1 MNSEPNKIINAK
13 DNNNNNL
20 EKNKFLMQ
28 IKEKINSFENKNKPN
43 NDINNE
49 IIPQNEMNNFKT
61 ENDVKIIKDNFITKN
76 EEPKDIKLDN
86 LIDDNSNINIKEDIK
101 TNKDISL
108 NEDNEIVKSKENKNE
123 VVPIGQEIT
132 NNDIQNQKPKE
143 DNETIS
149 KNIINGENINKID
162 NQNNENKNNNK
173 NDFSENG
180 DNQNKSNKSEKIEIN
195 IEKIEEKNCL
205 LENNVEEKK
214 ALTNIERE
222 DKDLKSKNEINHN
235 INPSCLNECIQWTLN
250 TEIKSKNQSQQNEN
264 KSQYLLNGTSIYF
277 KKLEQSLLNSL
288 HNPQN
293 ISSSFY
299 RNMLY
304 QGIIDSIKDESDKK
318 LNTSN
323 QNSYEQLF
331 NLNYPLDNTKSNYA
345 IIDSNL
351 SFKEN
356 LNNIF
361 LIEFNLDQI
370 NQENNS
376 NQDNQF
382 FFRKINDNC
391 VEKEL
396 DFKLNGFFHGKK
408 MFQKDLTF
416 SVGYRD
422 FIKSIQFQIK
432 SRLQKNKNLSQ
443 NFQNIFFAKVLNNA
457 NLGIEFFVPSL
468 NDNSQTNFNAIVNSH
483 IEINK
488 IFLELTIP
496 NNFFNNN
503 NINNINTNNDILN
516 EDSNSISTKKTEITS
531 PKKEENNI
539 SISNSNHNSNK
550 NLTFN
555 MNTKNNNI
563 PNRNNNFTENL
574 KNYLFNSPNFQTF
587 PVNKNMIASPHLNN
601 YQKYIYHQKYSPLIN
616 SNYHNNN
623 INFNLVNNN
632 FQPIQNQNRFY
643 PTTPNYPLSPV
654 PPPPQQIFCSPQPNT
669 FSPLSPS
676 LLMMKIPHSG
686 QIMQQQPLSMNSP
699 FNTNTSNYSCS
710 PYLGPNQNNNNT
722 NKNTPS
728 INSSNNRKNSESF
741 QNENQLN
748 NFERKVYNSNHQTPL
763 MMRKKEEEFLNQ
775 FMSPK
780 SVGPSTNFN
789 LANNFNLTNLNLNVN
804 MNKFNGSGYQLN
816 PMNNINQMKQQMNQ
830 MGNINQINNVIPTI
844 RQKIFEKTKNEEVDR
859 INKILNTMNRIRPN
873 TNNNINNMNNININN
888 MNNINNFNNSAS
900 NNNLR
905 ANIIKNNI
913 MNNLNINNQN
923 TISNNFNNVN
933 PMKNIPNLVS
943 IPNNQSIPNIININN
958 NIVMNN
964 NINVNNMNNFSNIN
978 RVNNNINYKMND
990 EKSDKKEEIKTKN
1003 TFIMENQNKTNLDI
1017 FLKSIT
1023 PYCKSPTNS
1032 ELLKL
1037 KIKNIFDS
1045 MKLISL
1051 LGLKN
1056 IYFNNDELINIWYS
1070 LTLSSFFIKLKNK
1083 QLISKIFDEI
1093 KIRKKYEDNLILK
1106 QNEEI
1111 KIIESQFTLYFTT
1124 EYLDISFIESKPEY
1138 NRKSFNTLI
1147 KLLINSIP
1155 FLEQISSEDIDLNKS
1170 YFAIM
1175 FSSVKILKPF
1185 TPHSFLVYYNFNNDL
1200 VQENK
1205 KGISQNNNQK
1215 LSKLRVVGILPFKV
1229 NTEFFM
1235 QKINF
1240 NNNMLYKQ
1248 QIQNYGF
1255 YNPDNFPLI
1264 NVTYKAINDIQKYT
1278 KGNSYDYEHF
1288 LKMKNYNYKQ

>member
-1 MNSEPNKIINAK
+1 MNSEQNKIINITT
-13 DNNNNNL
+13 DSNNNNL
-20 EKNKFLMQ
+20 EENKFLMQ
-28 IKEKINSFENKNKPN
+28 IKDKIHSFENKNKQD

-49 IIPQNEMNNFKT
+49 INQQNEKDNFKT
-61 ENDVKIIKDNFITKN
+61 ENDIKIIKDDFISKK
-76 EEPKDIKLDN
+76 EELKDNKLDN
-86 LIDDNSNINIKEDIK
+86 LIDNNSNINVKEDIK
-101 TNKDISL
+101 TSKEISL
-108 NEDNEIVKSKENKNE
+108 NEDNKTINKINKENKNE
-123 VVPIGQEIT
+123 VVSNEQEII
-132 NNDIQNQKPKE
+132 NNDIQKE
-143 DNETIS
+143 KLKEENETTP
-149 KNIINGENINKID
+149 KNIINEENINKID
-162 NQNNENKNNNK
+162 NQKNENKNNNK

-180 DNQNKSNKSEKIEIN
+180 DNQNKSNKSDKNEIN
-195 IEKIEEKNCL
+195 AEKSEEKNCII
-205 LENNVEEKK
+205 ENSITEKK
-214 ALTNIERE
+214 DITNNETE
-222 DKDLKSKNEINHN
+222 DKDSKSKSEVNHN
-235 INPSCLNECIQWTLN
+235 INPSCLNKCIQWTLN
-250 TEIKSKNQSQQNEN
+250 TEIKSKNNNQQNEN

-304 QGIIDSIKDESDKK
+304 QGIIDSIKEESNKK
-318 LNTSN
+318 LSISN
-323 QNSYEQLF
+323 QNSCEQLF
-331 NLNYPLDNTKSNYA
+331 NLNYPLDNTKSNYS

-356 LNNIF
+356 LKNIF

-370 NQENNS
+370 NQENN
-376 NQDNQF
+376 NAQENQF
-382 FFRKINDNC
+382 SFRKINDNC

-396 DFKLNGFFHGKK
+396 YFKLNGFFHGKK

-503 NINNINTNNDILN
+503 INSNNNDILN
-516 EDSNSISTKKTEITS
+516 EDSNSISTKRTEITS

-539 SISNSNHNSNK
+539 SNSNSNHNSNK
-550 NLTFN
+550 NLNFN

-563 PNRNNNFTENL
+563 PNRNNNFTN
-574 KNYLFNSPNFQTF
+574 NYLFNSPNFQTF
-587 PVNKNMIASPHLNN
+587 AVNKNIIASPHLNN
-601 YQKYIYHQKYSPLIN
+601 YQKYIYQQKYSPLIN
-616 SNYHNNN
+616 SNFHNNN

-632 FQPIQNQNRFY
+632 FQPIPNQNRFY

-676 LLMMKIPHSG
+676 LIMMKIPHSG
-686 QIMQQQPLSMNSP
+686 QIMQQQTLSMNSP
-699 FNTNTSNYSCS
+699 FNTNTSNFSCS
-710 PYLGPNQNNNNT
+710 PYLGANQNNTNTNT

-748 NFERKVYNSNHQTPL
+748 NFQRKVYNSNHQTPL
-763 MMRKKEEEFLNQ
+763 MMRTKEEEYLNQ

-789 LANNFNLTNLNLNVN
+789 LMNNFNLANLNLNVN
-804 MNKFNGSGYQLN
+804 MNRINGSGYQLN

-830 MGNINQINNVIPTI
+830 MGNINQINNVIPMTI

-900 NNNLR
+900 NNNIR

-913 MNNLNINNQN
+913 MNNMNMSNPNNIN
-923 TISNNFNNVN
+923 IN
-933 PMKNIPNLVS
+933 PIKNIPNIVS
-943 IPNNQSIPNIININN
+943 IPNNQNIPNIININN

-964 NINVNNMNNFSNIN
+964 NINVNNINNFNNIN
-978 RVNNNINYKMND
+978 RANNNIYNKMNVNNN
-990 EKSDKKEEIKTKN
+990 EKGDKKEETKTKN
-1003 TFIMENQNKTNLDI
+1003 VFIMENQNKTNLDI

-1023 PYCKSPTNS
+1023 PYCKIQSNT
-1032 ELLKL
+1032 ELSKL

-1070 LTLSSFFIKLKNK
+1070 LTLSSFFIKVKNK
-1083 QLISKIFDEI
+1083 KLISKIFDEI
-1093 KIRKKYEDNLILK
+1093 KIRKKYEENLILK

-1111 KIIESQFTLYFTT
+1111 KILDSQFALYFTT

-1155 FLEQISSEDIDLNKS
+1155 FFEQISLEDIDLNKS
-1170 YFAIM
+1170 YFAIL

-1205 KGISQNNNQK
+1205 KGMSQNNSQK

-1240 NNNMLYKQ
+1240 NNNMLFKQ
-1248 QIQNYGF
+1248 PLQNYGF

>member
-1 MNSEPNKIINAK
+1 MNSEQNKIINAIT
-13 DNNNNNL
+13 DSNNNNL
-20 EKNKFLMQ
+20 EEKKFLMQ
-28 IKEKINSFENKNKPN
+28 LKDKINSFENKKKQDNE
-43 NDINNE
+43 INNE
-49 IIPQNEMNNFKT
+49 INPQNEMNNFKT
-61 ENDVKIIKDNFITKN
+61 ENDLKIIKDDLITKN
-76 EEPKDIKLDN
+76 EEPNSNKLDN
-86 LIDDNSNINIKEDIK
+86 YIDDNSNININEDSKTIKE
-101 TNKDISL
+101 ISL
-108 NEDNEIVKSKENKNE
+108 NEDNKTIKNKENKND
-123 VVPIGQEIT
+123 VVSIGQEII
-132 NNDIQNQKPKE
+132 NNDIQKE
-143 DNETIS
+143 KLKEENETTP
-149 KNIINGENINKID
+149 KNIINQK
-162 NQNNENKNNNK
+162 NENKNNNK

-180 DNQNKSNKSEKIEIN
+180 DNQNKSNKYEKNEN
-195 IEKIEEKNCL
+195 NTEKSEEKNFL
-205 LENNVEEKK
+205 IENDVKEKK
-214 ALTNIERE
+214 DITNNETE
-222 DKDLKSKNEINHN
+222 DKDSKSKGEVNHN
-235 INPSCLNECIQWTLN
+235 INPLCLNKCIQWTLN
-250 TEIKSKNQSQQNEN
+250 TEIKSKNNNQQNEY

-293 ISSSFY
+293 ISSGFY
-299 RNMLY
+299 RTMLY
-304 QGIIDSIKDESDKK
+304 QGIIDSIKEESNKK
-318 LNTSN
+318 LNISN

-331 NLNYPLDNTKSNYA
+331 NLNYPLDNTKSNYS

-356 LNNIF
+356 LKNIF

-370 NQENNS
+370 NQENN
-376 NQDNQF
+376 NTQENQF
-382 FFRKINDNC
+382 SFRKINDNC

-422 FIKSIQFQIK
+422 FIKSHQFQIK

-503 NINNINTNNDILN
+503 INSNNNDILN
-516 EDSNSISTKKTEITS
+516 EDSNSISTKRTEITS

-539 SISNSNHNSNK
+539 SNSNSNHNSNK
-550 NLTFN
+550 NLNFN
-555 MNTKNNNI
+555 KNIKNNNI
-563 PNRNNNFTENL
+563 PNRNNNFTN
-574 KNYLFNSPNFQTF
+574 NYLFNSPNFQTF
-587 PVNKNMIASPHLNN
+587 AVNKNIIPSPHLNN
-601 YQKYIYHQKYSPLIN
+601 YQKYIYQQKYSPLIN
-616 SNYHNNN
+616 SNFHNNN

-632 FQPIQNQNRFY
+632 FQPIPNQNRFY

-676 LLMMKIPHSG
+676 LIMMKIPHSG

-699 FNTNTSNYSCS
+699 FNTNTSNFSCS
-710 PYLGPNQNNNNT
+710 PYLGPNQNNTNTNT

-728 INSSNNRKNSESF
+728 INLSNNRKNSESF

-748 NFERKVYNSNHQTPL
+748 NFQRKVYNSNHQTPL
-763 MMRKKEEEFLNQ
+763 MMRTKEEEYLNQ

-789 LANNFNLTNLNLNVN
+789 LMNNFNLANLNLNVN
-804 MNKFNGSGYQLN
+804 MNRINGSGYQLN

-830 MGNINQINNVIPTI
+830 MGNINQINNVIPMTI

-888 MNNINNFNNSAS
+888 INNFNNSAS
-900 NNNLR
+900 NNNIR

-913 MNNLNINNQN
+913 MNNMNMSNPNNIN
-923 TISNNFNNVN
+923 IN
-933 PMKNIPNLVS
+933 PIKNIPNIVS
-943 IPNNQSIPNIININN
+943 IPNNQNIPNIININN
-958 NIVMNN
+958 NIIMNN
-964 NINVNNMNNFSNIN
+964 NINVNNINNFNNLN
-978 RVNNNINYKMND
+978 RANNNVNNKMNVNNN
-990 EKSDKKEEIKTKN
+990 EKGDKKEETKTKN
-1003 TFIMENQNKTNLDI
+1003 VFIMENQNKTNLDI

-1023 PYCKSPTNS
+1023 PYCKIPSNS
-1032 ELLKL
+1032 ELSKL

-1070 LTLSSFFIKLKNK
+1070 LTLSSFFIKVKNK

-1093 KIRKKYEDNLILK
+1093 KIRKKYEENLILK

-1111 KIIESQFTLYFTT
+1111 KILDSQFALYFTK

-1155 FLEQISSEDIDLNKS
+1155 FFEQISSEDIDLNKS
-1170 YFAIM
+1170 YFAIL

-1205 KGISQNNNQK
+1205 KGMSQNNSQK

-1240 NNNMLYKQ
+1240 NNNMLFKQ
-1248 QIQNYGF
+1248 PLQNYGF
-1255 YNPDNFPLI
+1255 YNPDNFTLI

>member
-1 MNSEPNKIINAK
+1 MNSEQNKIINITT
-13 DNNNNNL
+13 DSNNNNL
-20 EKNKFLMQ
+20 EENKFLIQ
-28 IKEKINSFENKNKPN
+28 IKDKIHSFENKNKHDN
-43 NDINNE
+43 NINNE
-49 IIPQNEMNNFKT
+49 INQQNEKDNFKT
-61 ENDVKIIKDNFITKN
+61 ENDIKIIKDDFISKK
-76 EEPKDIKLDN
+76 EELKDNKLNN
-86 LIDDNSNINIKEDIK
+86 LIDNNSNINVKEDIK
-101 TNKDISL
+101 TSKEISL
-108 NEDNEIVKSKENKNE
+108 NEDNKTINKINKENKNE
-123 VVPIGQEIT
+123 VVSNEREII
-132 NNDIQNQKPKE
+132 NNDIQKE
-143 DNETIS
+143 KLKEENETT
-149 KNIINGENINKID
+149 KNIINEENINKID
-162 NQNNENKNNNK
+162 NQKNGNKNNNK

-180 DNQNKSNKSEKIEIN
+180 DNQNKPNKSDKNEIN
-195 IEKIEEKNCL
+195 TEKSEEKNCL
-205 LENNVEEKK
+205 IENNVEEKK
-214 ALTNIERE
+214 DIINIETE
-222 DKDLKSKNEINHN
+222 NKDSKIKTEVNHN
-235 INPSCLNECIQWTLN
+235 INPSCLNKCIQWTLN
-250 TEIKSKNQSQQNEN
+250 TEVKSKNNNQQNDD
-264 KSQYLLNGTSIYF
+264 KSQYLLDGTSIYF
-277 KKLEQSLLNSL
+277 KKLDQSLLNSL

-293 ISSSFY
+293 IPSGFY
-299 RNMLY
+299 RTMLY
-304 QGIIDSIKDESDKK
+304 QGIIDSIKEESNKK

-331 NLNYPLDNTKSNYA
+331 NLNYPLDNTKSNYS

-356 LNNIF
+356 LKNIF
-361 LIEFNLDQI
+361 LIEINLDQI
-370 NQENNS
+370 NQENN
-376 NQDNQF
+376 NTQENQF

-416 SVGYRD
+416 SVEYRD

-496 NNFFNNN
+496 NNYFNN
-503 NINNINTNNDILN
+503 NINSNNNDILN
-516 EDSNSISTKKTEITS
+516 EDSNSISTKRTEITS

-539 SISNSNHNSNK
+539 SNSNSNHNSNK
-550 NLTFN
+550 NLNFN

-563 PNRNNNFTENL
+563 PNRNNNFTN
-574 KNYLFNSPNFQTF
+574 NYLFNSPNFQTF
-587 PVNKNMIASPHLNN
+587 AVNKNIIASPHLNN
-601 YQKYIYHQKYSPLIN
+601 YQKYIYQQKYSPLIN
-616 SNYHNNN
+616 SNFHNNN

-632 FQPIQNQNRFY
+632 FQPIPNQNRFY

-676 LLMMKIPHSG
+676 LIMMKIPHSG

-699 FNTNTSNYSCS
+699 FNTNTSNFSCS
-710 PYLGPNQNNNNT
+710 PYLGPNQNNTNT

-748 NFERKVYNSNHQTPL
+748 NFQRKVYNSNHQTPL
-763 MMRKKEEEFLNQ
+763 MMRTKEEEYLNQ

-780 SVGPSTNFN
+780 SVGSSTNFN
-789 LANNFNLTNLNLNVN
+789 LMNNFNLANLNLNVN
-804 MNKFNGSGYQLN
+804 MNRINGSGYQLN

-830 MGNINQINNVIPTI
+830 MGNINQINNVIPMTI

-888 MNNINNFNNSAS
+888 INNFNNSAS
-900 NNNLR
+900 NNNIR

-913 MNNLNINNQN
+913 MNNMNMSNPNNIN
-923 TISNNFNNVN
+923 IN
-933 PMKNIPNLVS
+933 PIKNIPNIVS
-943 IPNNQSIPNIININN
+943 IPNNQNIPNIININN

-964 NINVNNMNNFSNIN
+964 NINVNNNNNFNNLN
-978 RVNNNINYKMND
+978 RANNNINNKMNVNNN
-990 EKSDKKEEIKTKN
+990 EKGDKKEETKTKN
-1003 TFIMENQNKTNLDI
+1003 VFIMENQNKTNLDI

-1023 PYCKSPTNS
+1023 PYCKIQSNT
-1032 ELLKL
+1032 ELSKL

-1070 LTLSSFFIKLKNK
+1070 LTLSSFFIKVKNK

-1093 KIRKKYEDNLILK
+1093 KIRKKYEANLILK

-1111 KIIESQFTLYFTT
+1111 KILDSQFALYFTT

-1155 FLEQISSEDIDLNKS
+1155 FFEQISSEDIDLNKS
-1170 YFAIM
+1170 YFAIL

-1205 KGISQNNNQK
+1205 KGMSQNNSQK

-1240 NNNMLYKQ
+1240 NNNMLFKQ
-1248 QIQNYGF
+1248 PLQNYGF